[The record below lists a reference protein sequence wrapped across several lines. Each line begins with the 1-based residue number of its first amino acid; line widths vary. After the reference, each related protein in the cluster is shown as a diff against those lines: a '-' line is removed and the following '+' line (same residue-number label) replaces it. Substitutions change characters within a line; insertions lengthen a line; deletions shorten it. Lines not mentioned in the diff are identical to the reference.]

1 MSGNLGRTGLR
12 RRRGSATP
20 MADYDRL
27 PPDLRA
33 WLAEA
38 ALPWSPRSVA
48 RVFGKA
54 LARRRGDRAAA
65 LAELDRLQDRRLL
78 TERAARARRFVVV
91 RGL

>member
-12 RRRGSATP
+12 RRRGAGAP

-33 WLAEA
+33 WLAQA
-38 ALPWSPRSVA
+38 VLPWSPRSVA
-48 RVFGKA
+48 RAFGRA

-65 LAELDRLQDRRLL
+65 LSELDRLQTRRL
-78 TERAARARRFVVV
+78 AQARDRYPGREIAS
-91 RGL
+91 